1 MEKEVTFI
9 YNQNHTKIQC
19 KKSDTMKDICRK
31 FSSKISKN
39 LDDMTLLYYGG
50 TIDNELNFEQQAK
63 PDDNQSGEMK
73 VLVLSNEEDEG
84 TKYILSKDIICPICG
99 ELCFM
104 NIKDY
109 KITLYECKN
118 GHKMDNCL
126 SKNFII
132 TQKIDISKIICD
144 KCKEVNKATSYENTF
159 YSCLTCKQNLC
170 PLCKSEHDKEHSL
183 INYDQKNYN
192 CPNHNDKYTSYCN
205 KCKINLCIDCEAEHK
220 DKENIINYKDI
231 IPPSESVR
239 DTLKELKLCIDTFR
253 NKINNLIKI
262 LKQIDENVEAYY
274 NINNNLIKT
283 YEKKNRNF
291 QVITNVNNILN
302 NNNSFIKE
310 INEINKLNNNIEL
323 FANIVELYEK
333 INDKNDKN
341 VEFNEIITKYEI
353 NKNDKKVQIFGYDFV
368 KNNKYNFEMYKN
380 GIKCDLLRDS
390 FPIYEKDPDILE
402 IRIKEIK
409 KCTNMK
415 GMFMGCSSLI
425 SISKESKWN
434 TKNIID
440 MSFMFSGC
448 SKLKELPDISQWNT
462 NNVKDISYMFCGC
475 ELLTSIPDISKW
487 NIDNVCNLQGL
498 FSNCKSLSSLPDIS
512 IWNTNNVDDMSYLF
526 YECELL
532 KSLPDI
538 SKWNTNKLTDLSS
551 VFSNCSALVSLPD
564 ISIWNTNNVN
574 DMSQLFG
581 KCKSI
586 ISLPDISKWNTENVQ
601 SMKNM
606 FAFCSS
612 LKSLPD
618 IAKWNTKNVN
628 DMTAMFYNCPSLES
642 LPDISGWNINNVKE
656 MKNMFY
662 GKNEKLN
669 VPSKFVD

>member
-9 YNQNHTKIQC
+9 YNQNLTKIQC

-39 LDDMTLLYYGG
+39 LDDMTLLYKGG

-99 ELCFM
+99 ELCFI

-109 KITLYECKN
+109 KITPYECKN

-126 SKNFII
+126 SKNFYM

-144 KCKEVNKATSYENTF
+144 ICKEGNKATSYNNIF

-170 PLCKSEHDKEHSL
+170 LLCQDKHDKEHSL
-183 INYDQKNYN
+183 IDYDQKNYI
-192 CPNHNDKYTSYCN
+192 CPNHYDKYTSYCN

-333 INDKNDKN
+333 INEKNDKN
-341 VEFNEIITKYEI
+341 VEFNEI
-353 NKNDKKVQIFGYDFV
+353 
-368 KNNKYNFEMYKN
+368 
-380 GIKCDLLRDS
+380 
-390 FPIYEKDPDILE
+390 P
-402 IRIKEIK
+402 
-409 KCTNMK
+409 
-415 GMFMGCSSLI
+415 
-425 SISKESKWN
+425 
-434 TKNIID
+434 
-440 MSFMFSGC
+440 
-448 SKLKELPDISQWNT
+448 
-462 NNVKDISYMFCGC
+462 
-475 ELLTSIPDISKW
+475 
-487 NIDNVCNLQGL
+487 
-498 FSNCKSLSSLPDIS
+498 
-512 IWNTNNVDDMSYLF
+512 
-526 YECELL
+526 
-532 KSLPDI
+532 
-538 SKWNTNKLTDLSS
+538 
-551 VFSNCSALVSLPD
+551 
-564 ISIWNTNNVN
+564 
-574 DMSQLFG
+574 
-581 KCKSI
+581 
-586 ISLPDISKWNTENVQ
+586 
-601 SMKNM
+601 
-606 FAFCSS
+606 
-612 LKSLPD
+612 
-618 IAKWNTKNVN
+618 
-628 DMTAMFYNCPSLES
+628 
-642 LPDISGWNINNVKE
+642 
-656 MKNMFY
+656 
-662 GKNEKLN
+662 
-669 VPSKFVD
+669 